1 MGAIIPLPGCDNA
14 QACYWYQQGCTIGC
28 PTCDHV
34 SGRVQVD
41 LCGLG
46 KVSVSIFL
54 LCFLILYC
62 QFKIYLY
69 HVSLSLISQKATIN
83 KPEQRTVNR
92 AAEAGS
98 QYDIY
103 KHNPWRAPGSAPV
116 VGTRKNIFWYE
127 KIFA

>member
-46 KVSVSIFL
+46 KVSVSTFVLCL
-54 LCFLILYC
+54 LTYTFSLRLNCIMYPSLTLSIDAV
-62 QFKIYLY
+62 IYR
-69 HVSLSLISQKATIN
+69 ISAKSNA
-83 KPEQRTVNR
+83 
-92 AAEAGS
+92 
-98 QYDIY
+98 
-103 KHNPWRAPGSAPV
+103 NP
-116 VGTRKNIFWYE
+116 
-127 KIFA
+127 

>member
-1 MGAIIPLPGCDNA
+1 MPGCDNA

-46 KVSVSIFL
+46 KVSIICQYICFVLCL
-54 LCFLILYC
+54 LITLYYEGLFGSC
-62 QFKIYLY
+62 IT
-69 HVSLSLISQKATIN
+69 LSLIPQKATIN

-103 KHNPWRAPGSAPV
+103 QHNPWRAPGSAPV
-116 VGTRKNIFWYE
+116 VGTRKKYLVV
-127 KIFA
+127 